1 MSIAIGVIEIHR
13 EYWIKKRVKII
24 ERIDQLKKEGK
35 IFYTQE
41 EKAVITALE
50 MVLDTIQE
58 VISDLS
64 EMIDS
69 LSNIAAYEESCSDL
83 INNINK

>member
-1 MSIAIGVIEIHR
+1 MIIAIGVIEIKR
-13 EYWIKKRVKII
+13 EYWIKKRFKII
-24 ERIDQLKKEGK
+24 DRIAQLKKEGGK
-35 IFYTQE
+35 GGYG
-41 EKAVITALE
+41 LE
-50 MVLDTIQE
+50 IVKLDIIQE

-69 LSNIAAYEESCSDL
+69 LSNIATYEESCSDL

>member
-24 ERIDQLKKEGK
+24 ERIDQLKKE
-35 IFYTQE
+35 
-41 EKAVITALE
+41 EKKVEITALE

>member
-35 IFYTQE
+35 KVE
-41 EKAVITALE
+41 ITALE